1 MNEVDNSKLEK
12 AHRLSQTVQPYMLFV
27 GEEAVLADNVNVN
40 SFYITINRHF
50 LKPESPLKSLDVCFK
65 SFFQCILIIL
75 LKVIKFGNF
84 FKNIFIT

>member
-1 MNEVDNSKLEK
+1 
-12 AHRLSQTVQPYMLFV
+12 MLFV

-65 SFFQCILIIL
+65 SFFNA
-75 LKVIKFGNF
+75 F
-84 FKNIFIT
+84 